1 VAALGNPSASSDLLV
16 AIGMLRAAAEGAA
29 ANVRINLESLT
40 DESFRADAA
49 ARISAVLDEVATH
62 THAATAALQG

>member
-1 VAALGNPSASSDLLV
+1 
-16 AIGMLRAAAEGAA
+16 MLRAAAEGAA
-29 ANVRINLESLT
+29 ANVRINLGSLS

-49 ARISAVLDEVATH
+49 ARIAAVLDEVATH